1 MPLCFEPDLRKFDY
15 GKKRVFEIAYL
26 CQTSQKTS
34 LHITGGIKIISWS
47 GPRIIQHLLNLTLQQ
62 LHQAPVVQKV
72 DNAIHWINLYP
83 LDSAIGLPDSYLLD
97 SDLSS
102 G

>member
-1 MPLCFEPDLRKFDY
+1 MPLCFEPDLRKFDF

-62 LHQAPVVQKV
+62 LNQAPDVQKV
-72 DNAIHWINLYP
+72 DNAIHWMVQLVCLILICWVVIYP
-83 LDSAIGLPDSYLLD
+83 VVSAI
-97 SDLSS
+97 
-102 G
+102 

>member
-1 MPLCFEPDLRKFDY
+1 ME
-15 GKKRVFEIAYL
+15 KKRVFEIAYL

-62 LHQAPVVQKV
+62 LNQAPDVQKV

-83 LDSAIGLPDSYLLD
+83 LDGAIGLPDSYLLG